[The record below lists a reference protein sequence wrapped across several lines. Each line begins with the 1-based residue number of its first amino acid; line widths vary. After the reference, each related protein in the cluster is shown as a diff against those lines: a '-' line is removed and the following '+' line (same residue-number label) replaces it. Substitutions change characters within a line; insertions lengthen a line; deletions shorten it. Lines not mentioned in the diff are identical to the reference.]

1 MFPSYL
7 VTTSQSICPAE
18 RTQGGTRRQPAMLC
32 SAASRQCGAGR
43 AGIDGAGQH
52 YCGAGGGGG
61 GADSAL
67 R

>member
-1 MFPSYL
+1 MVVVLL
-7 VTTSQSICPAE
+7 VEVVLIV
-18 RTQGGTRRQPAMLC
+18 LC
-32 SAASRQCGAGR
+32 GEASAGAGQ